1 MQCFWG
7 ESAFAK
13 VRTIIFFETNRKFFT
28 AKRREDH
35 PSGLCRRKDSRSHL
49 QKHRRPHRLVL
60 PSIERKK
67 TFSEVTEVG
76 FDPAKISYRQVL
88 DFFWSHHDPSDR
100 RKKQYQSA
108 ILYVDD
114 EQKAIAEETLE
125 EAKKKYPFVETYVVP
140 LDKFYQ
146 AEDYHQKYWLR
157 NKKDIFDEVRESLA
171 SLSLQLH
178 LSDEQV
184 ATSVLATK
192 LNSYAAGYDDFSE
205 LEELKKE
212 HKLSDGLVERITT
225 FAKKGGD
232 PRACH

>member
-1 MQCFWG
+1 M
-7 ESAFAK
+7 
-13 VRTIIFFETNRKFFT
+13 
-28 AKRREDH
+28 
-35 PSGLCRRKDSRSHL
+35 
-49 QKHRRPHRLVL
+49 
-60 PSIERKK
+60 
-67 TFSEVTEVG
+67 
-76 FDPAKISYRQVL
+76 
-88 DFFWSHHDPSDR
+88 
-100 RKKQYQSA
+100 
-108 ILYVDD
+108 DD

-125 EAKKKYPFVETYVVP
+125 EAKKKHPFVETYVVP

-212 HKLSDGLVERITT
+212 HKLSDGLAERITT